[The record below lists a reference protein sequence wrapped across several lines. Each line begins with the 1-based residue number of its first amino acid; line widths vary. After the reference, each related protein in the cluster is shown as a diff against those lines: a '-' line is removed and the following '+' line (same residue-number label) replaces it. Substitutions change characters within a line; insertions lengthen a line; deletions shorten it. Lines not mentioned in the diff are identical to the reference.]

1 MNKKKIIL
9 ILTIF
14 LAIFVFTHSN
24 IYSGGEIK
32 GISENTVSAAYVTE
46 YGGPSD
52 SVTIEKSSGT
62 IERSSGSKSTSRS
75 SGSSSKSSSYSSQS
89 SSYSSKSYSN
99 VGYSNQGSSSQIK
112 TSSQKDRFYNI
123 LSRNFEEL

>member
-52 SVTIEKSSGT
+52 SVSIEK
-62 IERSSGSKSTSRS
+62 SSGSKSTSRS

>member
-32 GISENTVSAAYVTE
+32 GISEDLKENTVSAAYVTE

-52 SVTIEKSSGT
+52 SVTIEKSSG
-62 IERSSGSKSTSRS
+62 SKSTSRS
-75 SGSSSKSSSYSSQS
+75 SGSSSKS

>member
-52 SVTIEKSSGT
+52 SVTIEKSSG
-62 IERSSGSKSTSRS
+62 SKSTSRS
-75 SGSSSKSSSYSSQS
+75 SGSSSKS

>member
-52 SVTIEKSSGT
+52 SVT

>member
-62 IERSSGSKSTSRS
+62 IEKSSGSKSTSRS
-75 SGSSSKSSSYSSQS
+75 SGSSSKS

>member
-32 GISENTVSAAYVTE
+32 GISEDLKENTVSAAYVTE

-52 SVTIEKSSGT
+52 SVTIEK
-62 IERSSGSKSTSRS
+62 SSGSKSTSRS

-99 VGYSNQGSSSQIK
+99 VGYSNQGYSSQIK

>member
-75 SGSSSKSSSYSSQS
+75 SGSSSKSSSYSS
-89 SSYSSKSYSN
+89 KSYSN